1 MIWYKKLISF
11 ISILAMIL
19 SILPCL
25 AGCVSYS
32 GVSDIPQP
40 TAEAESP
47 VISETAER
55 SFKGEL
61 IISEVMTKN
70 SAYTMDDNGAFPDW
84 LELCN
89 ISDSPIELEG
99 FVVSDGSSR
108 WTMPACTLEAGEFK
122 LVFADGTN
130 SVGKE
135 WHTDFSLGS
144 DEMVSLFSP
153 SGDLICTA
161 ACSECGSAHSDIFR
175 FDGGTELVGEVSN
188 YPTPGYPND
197 DDGYSRYLKSLA
209 QPNVLRINE
218 VYVDGSDALG
228 TYDWIELYN
237 AGQQSVLLS
246 DYRLSDNINVPDAYI
261 LPELELAP
269 GEYYVVECESKDEL
283 SAGFSLSRDGDCV
296 FLYNGGALIDYTHVR
311 DLPNGGSFGRSASGI
326 WCFYSQPSKLAENTL
341 GAEKIAEAPV
351 SLEPDGVVDEVE
363 YVSVELAGE
372 GTIYYTTDCT
382 EPDENSSVYT
392 APIVLT
398 QTTVVKAVCIAPGKL
413 KSPVTVLS
421 YIINENETL
430 PVLSLVASAPD
441 EMDYILNRT
450 VREDEIGATISM
462 YENGEKKFSIG
473 CGVYIYGH
481 SSMRQPNKSIKLRF
495 RSAYGSSS
503 LNYDVFGNGINIYNS
518 LSLRKGEDAFSMI
531 FRNEL
536 WQDICGD
543 ISSSMLTLESCFCVL
558 YVDGEYYGICA
569 LQEDNSSQYVASH
582 TGGSKES
589 SEKMVFPLFLNPMF
603 ETSEFFLDVIRFAAY
618 NSRLTDENYEL
629 LCSRVNI
636 DSFIDW
642 IIIESYSGNMDIS
655 YNVEFVRSDG
665 TGGKW
670 EVVLFDL
677 DRTFQIP
684 ARSVF
689 GYFVYSSEDLMPLIS
704 SLFSNQKFI
713 DRFTSRFAQVCEII
727 TNERIVKHMEQYY
740 HLLDSSVN
748 KDFSNWGQDPSA
760 WRKLVESE
768 KNNIIESDWRMR
780 VINAVC
786 GYSGISVSD
795 IILNQNP

>member
-99 FVVSDGSSR
+99 FVVSDGSSG

-392 APIVLT
+392 SPIVLT
-398 QTTVVKAVCIAPGKL
+398 ETTVIKAVCVEQGKL
-413 KSPVTVLS
+413 TSPVTVLS

-430 PVLSLVASAPD
+430 PVISLVGTHPE
-441 EMDYILNRT
+441 EMDFILNRT
-450 VREDEIGATISM
+450 IRENEIGATVSM
-462 YENGEKKFSIG
+462 YEGGEKKFTNG

-481 SSMRQPNKSIKLRF
+481 TSLRNPQKSIKLKF
-495 RSAYGSSS
+495 RSVYGGS
-503 LNYDVFGNGINIYNS
+503 LKYDVFGNGIDEYSSI
-518 LSLRKGEDAFSMI
+518 SLRKGQDAFSMI

-536 WQDICGD
+536 FQDLAAE
-543 ISSSMLTLESCFCVL
+543 ISPSLLTLEGKFCVL
-558 YVDGEYYGICA
+558 YVDGEYYGICS
-569 LQEDNSSQYVASH
+569 LLEDVSSQYVSSH
-582 TGGSKES
+582 TGGSKSSVERMAFPMVENAGFAS
-589 SEKMVFPLFLNPMF
+589 SEFY
-603 ETSEFFLDVIRFAAY
+603 EDVIRFSAHNARLSDEAY
-618 NSRLTDENYEL
+618 AT
-629 LCSRVNI
+629 LCERI
-636 DSFIDW
+636 DINSFIDW
-642 IIIESYSGNMDIS
+642 FIIESFSGNVDI
-655 YNVEFVRSDG
+655 NFNIEVVRSDA
-665 TGGKW
+665 TDNKW
-670 EVVLFDL
+670 HFVLFDL
-677 DRTFQIP
+677 DHSFERP
-684 ARSVF
+684 VLALF
-689 GYFVYSSEDLMPLIS
+689 GYHVYSSEDLLHLVNA
-704 SLFSNQKFI
+704 LFSNDKFI
-713 DRFTSRFAQVCEII
+713 SDFSARYAEVYDTLS
-727 TNERIVKHMEQYY
+727 NEHLVELMDYY
-740 HLLDSSVN
+740 YDLLDSSVN

-760 WRKLVESE
+760 WRKLVLCKS
-768 KNNIIESDWRMR
+768 
-780 VINAVC
+780 
-786 GYSGISVSD
+786 
-795 IILNQNP
+795 